1 MNDSATNELWVVD
14 LGTIEYQAA
23 LDLQHRLVAA
33 KKSGELQ
40 ANLLLLLEH
49 PAVITLGRRGED
61 SNIVATPEALASR
74 GIEVHRIE
82 RGGDVTYH
90 GPGQLVG
97 YPIINLRHVP
107 NRQDVGKFVWVIQEA
122 IIRTLAAYDIEAERI
137 DKVVGVWVRQPVPS
151 LDPLAQTDSHRAAL
165 IEAVNY
171 PDRKIAAIGARV
183 EGWITFH
190 GFALNVTTDLTD
202 FNLIVPCGIE
212 DRGVTSMQL
221 ELGRDVPMAAV
232 KQRIA
237 TELAAIWGFEM
248 KWVSAETLVGLHP
261 TPENEYLKR

>member
-1 MNDSATNELWVVD
+1 MNGGATNELWVVD
-14 LGTIEYQAA
+14 LGMIEYGAA
-23 LDLQHRLVAA
+23 LELQHRLVAA

-49 PAVITLGRRGED
+49 PAVITLGRRGDD
-61 SNIVATPEALASR
+61 SNIVATPETLAQR

-107 NRQDVGKFVWVIQEA
+107 NRQDVGKFVWVMQEA
-122 IIRTLAAYDIEAERI
+122 IIRTVAHYGITAERI
-137 DKVVGVWVRQPVPS
+137 DKVVGVWVRVPIP
-151 LDPLAQTDSHRAAL
+151 PLAPVAQNDPHRAAL
-165 IEAVNY
+165 LEAVNY

-190 GFALNVTTDLTD
+190 GFALNVNTDLTD
-202 FNLIVPCGIE
+202 FNLIIPCGIE
-212 DRGVTSMQL
+212 DRGVTSMEL
-221 ELGRDVPMAAV
+221 EVGYTIPMEAV
-232 KQRIA
+232 KAQIA
-237 TELAAIWGFEM
+237 TELAEIWGFEL
-248 KWVSAETLVGLHP
+248 KWVTAERLQTMYGGV
-261 TPENEYLKR
+261 YS

>member
-14 LGTIEYQAA
+14 LGMMEYGAA
-23 LDLQHRLVAA
+23 LELQHRLVAA
-33 KKSGELQ
+33 KKSGALNP
-40 ANLLLLLEH
+40 NLLLLLEH

-61 SNIVATPEALASR
+61 SNIVATPETLTER

-107 NRQDVGKFVWVIQEA
+107 NRQDVGKFVWVLQEA
-122 IIRTLAAYDIEAERI
+122 LIRTLATYGVMAERI
-137 DKVVGVWVRQPVPS
+137 DKVVGVWVRDEIPS
-151 LDPLAQTDSHRAAL
+151 LEPLVQNASHRAAL
-165 IEAVNY
+165 LEAVNY

-190 GFALNVTTDLTD
+190 GFALNVNTDLTD

-221 ELGRDVPMAAV
+221 ELGRAV
-232 KQRIA
+232 AMEAIKQRIA
-237 TELAAIWGFEM
+237 TELAGIWGFEM
-248 KWVSAETLVGLHP
+248 KWVPAETLIGLP
-261 TPENEYLKR
+261 TL

>member
-1 MNDSATNELWVVD
+1 MTIGETNELWVVD
-14 LGTIEYQAA
+14 LGMMGYAEA
-23 LDLQHRLVAA
+23 LALQHELVAA
-33 KKSGELQ
+33 KKSGVLQ

-49 PAVITLGRRGED
+49 PAVITLGRRGDD
-61 SNIVATPEALASR
+61 SNVLATPDTLAAR
-74 GIEVHRIE
+74 NIEVHRIE

-122 IIRTLAAYDIEAERI
+122 IIRTLAEYGISAERI
-137 DKVVGVWVRQPVPS
+137 DKVVGVWVREA
-151 LDPLAQTDSHRAAL
+151 LAAEQVAAL
-165 IEAVNY
+165 APALQEAVNY
-171 PDRKIAAIGARV
+171 DERKIAAIGARV

-212 DRGVTSMQL
+212 DRGVTSMSL
-221 ELGRDVPMAAV
+221 EVGRIVEMAAV
-232 KQRIA
+232 KAQVA
-237 TELAAIWGFEM
+237 AELAGIWGFAPT
-248 KWVSAETLVGLHP
+248 WVAAETLTALLAEDSREAEPSG
-261 TPENEYLKR
+261 

>member
-1 MNDSATNELWVVD
+1 MNDSETKELWVVD
-14 LGTIEYQAA
+14 LGTIAYQAA

-33 KKSGELQ
+33 KKSGALQ
-40 ANLLLLLEH
+40 ANLLLLLAH

-61 SNIVATPEALASR
+61 SNIVATPETLASR
-74 GIEVHRIE
+74 GIDVHRIE

-122 IIRTLAAYDIEAERI
+122 IIRTLAAYGIEAERI

-151 LDPLAQTDSHRAAL
+151 LDPVAQNESHRTAL
-165 IEAVNY
+165 VEAVNY

-221 ELGRDVPMAAV
+221 ELGRDVPMADV

-237 TELAAIWGFEM
+237 TELAAIWGFEI
-248 KWVSAETLVGLHP
+248 KWVSAEMIEGLQ
-261 TPENEYLKR
+261 TRYDYS